1 MVSAPSIVLFIL
13 GCPKMRVFQV
23 TSVVSVTPTQL
34 VVVCSIETALLKYTF
49 AVGVLCNSHSLVN
62 PLNVDCC
69 IQLLYKYR
77 GIASTTAAFYTK
89 RRSSQAFLSH

>member
-49 AVGVLCNSHSLVN
+49 A
-62 PLNVDCC
+62 
-69 IQLLYKYR
+69 LLYKYR